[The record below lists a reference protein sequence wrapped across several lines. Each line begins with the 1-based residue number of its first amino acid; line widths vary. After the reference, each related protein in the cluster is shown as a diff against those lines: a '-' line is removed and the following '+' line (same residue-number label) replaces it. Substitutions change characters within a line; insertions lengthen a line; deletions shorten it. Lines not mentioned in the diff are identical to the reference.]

1 MHVHVVLHSS
11 DCGIFLKSLFHGA
24 QPLVHQVLLII
35 ETSKSVSHTPHSM
48 KLSRRVTSP
57 TKEPQPD
64 NTQHSQERDIHV
76 PGEIRNCSP
85 SKWRPQT
92 HDLEREG
99 PGMSKAVN
107 ITIIIVYRKI
117 PQHDINELQRTAKL
131 GTEHLLLK
139 VLVYCTKGLWWEI
152 ALNVKYIVTTQ

>member
-1 MHVHVVLHSS
+1 
-11 DCGIFLKSLFHGA
+11 
-24 QPLVHQVLLII
+24 
-35 ETSKSVSHTPHSM
+35 
-48 KLSRRVTSP
+48 
-57 TKEPQPD
+57 
-64 NTQHSQERDIHV
+64 
-76 PGEIRNCSP
+76 
-85 SKWRPQT
+85 
-92 HDLEREG
+92 
-99 PGMSKAVN
+99 MSKAVN